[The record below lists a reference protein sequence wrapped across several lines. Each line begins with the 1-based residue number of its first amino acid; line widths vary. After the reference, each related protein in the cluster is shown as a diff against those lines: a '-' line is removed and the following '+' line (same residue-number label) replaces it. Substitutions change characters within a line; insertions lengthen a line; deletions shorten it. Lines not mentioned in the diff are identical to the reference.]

1 MEKDKKSDNKKLVK
15 KINYY
20 LIDKFV
26 AGLSLLAFVVI
37 MIAGFMQNV
46 SVVTITF
53 RAMIAILLLV
63 VVKIIVVKI
72 LVNYEEIGSE

>member
-1 MEKDKKSDNKKLVK
+1 MTENTNKNDKKFVK

-37 MIAGFMQNV
+37 MIAGFRQDV
-46 SVVTITF
+46 GVVTITY

-63 VVKIIVVKI
+63 VAKIIIVKI
-72 LVNYEEIGSE
+72 LVNYEETGSE